1 MAGDFQV
8 SDNMLDSLKAT
19 RPWVK
24 FLAILGFILCGLMAL
39 AALAFLGGARMMGGP
54 MASLGPVFG
63 VVYLLLVVLYFFP
76 CLYLFRY
83 AGAIARIPEAGASAM
98 EEALAKQKS
107 FWKFIGILTAVILS
121 LELLA
126 IVVMIAFG
134 GMMGA
139 HPHP

>member
-24 FLAILGFILCGLMAL
+24 FLAILGFIVCGLMAL
-39 AALAFLGGARMMGGP
+39 AALAFLGGASMVGGP
-54 MASLGPVFG
+54 MASLGPVLG

-83 AGAIARIPEAGASAM
+83 AGAIARIPEAGAAAM

-107 FWKFIGILTAVILS
+107 FWKFIGILTAVVLG
-121 LELLA
+121 LELLF
-126 IVVMIAFG
+126 IIFG
-134 GMMGA
+134 VALGSMFGA
-139 HPHP
+139 HPNP